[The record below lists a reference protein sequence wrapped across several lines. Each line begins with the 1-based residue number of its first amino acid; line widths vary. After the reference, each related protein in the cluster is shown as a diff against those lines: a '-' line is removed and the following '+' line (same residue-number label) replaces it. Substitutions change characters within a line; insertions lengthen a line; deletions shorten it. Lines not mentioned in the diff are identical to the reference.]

1 MTLPPVKLDQG
12 IHVMHL
18 FYRIERVRWS
28 AVTAA
33 QSAESLAA
41 LQSLCAANAAPC
53 QPRLAS
59 YATVGGKADAGFIL
73 YAAELG
79 QLAQMHRALERCFPP
94 GTLEK
99 VYSFL
104 SVTELSEYGTTDE
117 DNRQQLIQQEKLQ
130 PESEAFNKRLAE
142 LTKRRQEYEKYRLYP
157 EMPDWE
163 VMGFYP
169 MNKRRDG

>member
-18 FYRIERVRWS
+18 FYRIDRVRWS
-28 AVTAA
+28 SLVAGE
-33 QSAESLAA
+33 SAKSLAA
-41 LQSLCAANAAPC
+41 LGALCAANSAPSH
-53 QPRLAS
+53 PRIAS
-59 YATVGGKADAGFIL
+59 YAGIGGKADLGFIL

-79 QLAQMHRALERCFPP
+79 HVAQMHRDLERCFPP

-117 DNRQQLIQQEKLQ
+117 DNRQQLI
-130 PESEAFNKRLAE
+130 
-142 LTKRRQEYEKYRLYP
+142 
-157 EMPDWE
+157 
-163 VMGFYP
+163 
-169 MNKRRDG
+169 